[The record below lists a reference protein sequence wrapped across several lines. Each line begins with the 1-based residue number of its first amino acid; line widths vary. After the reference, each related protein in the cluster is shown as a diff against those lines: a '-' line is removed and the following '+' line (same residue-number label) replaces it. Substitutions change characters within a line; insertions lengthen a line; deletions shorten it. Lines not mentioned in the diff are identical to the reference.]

1 MTVKVHA
8 HQVLDILDQYSTP
21 ISLSDLRAKVTDAF
35 GSDIQF
41 TNCQDDC
48 FTFEQLID
56 FMTLRQKIVRVDGT
70 IRLNKAGMC
79 NH

>member
-1 MTVKVHA
+1 MTDKVHA

-21 ISLSDLRAKVTDAF
+21 ISLSDLRTKLTDTF
-35 GSDIQF
+35 GSDVLF

-48 FTFEQLID
+48 FNFEQLID
-56 FMTLRQKIVRVDGT
+56 FMTLRQKIFRVDGT
-70 IRLNKAGMC
+70 IRLNKANVC